1 MEPPSAQQCELPH
14 VGRRGDS
21 AVFVMGVTVRIIPAS
36 CHLPTCEISFCPMAR
51 QPALARREREIMD
64 VVYRLGGATS
74 RQIRE
79 ELQDPPHPA
88 AVRTL
93 LRILETKGQLR
104 HTKDGPRHVY
114 VPTTPRSVAQRSA
127 VKHLLSTFFGG
138 SRAAAVAALLDDGDQ
153 PLTSSEHDALA
164 TAVKRLRAEG
174 R

>member
-1 MEPPSAQQCELPH
+1 VAVL
-14 VGRRGDS
+14 RDS
-21 AVFVMGVTVRIIPAS
+21 PWTPVISVLKGFRDLVFV
-36 CHLPTCEISFCPMAR
+36 PTIEISFCPMGR

-93 LRILETKGQLR
+93 LRILESKGQLR

-114 VPTTPRSVAQRSA
+114 SPTTPRSVAQRSA
-127 VKHLLSTFFGG
+127 VRHLLSTFFGG

-153 PLTSSEHDALA
+153 PLNATERETLA
-164 TAVKRLRAEG
+164 GVVKRLRAEG

>member
-1 MEPPSAQQCELPH
+1 
-14 VGRRGDS
+14 
-21 AVFVMGVTVRIIPAS
+21 
-36 CHLPTCEISFCPMAR
+36 MAR
-51 QPALARREREIMD
+51 QQPALARREREIMD

-93 LRILETKGQLR
+93 LRILESKGQLR

-114 VPTTPRSVAQRSA
+114 APTTPRSVAQRSA
-127 VKHLLSTFFGG
+127 VSHLLSTFFGG
-138 SRAAAVAALLDDGDQ
+138 SRAAAVAALLDERDQ
-153 PLTSSEHDALA
+153 PLTTVEREALA
-164 TAVKRLRAEG
+164 GVVKRLRAEG

>member
-1 MEPPSAQQCELPH
+1 
-14 VGRRGDS
+14 
-21 AVFVMGVTVRIIPAS
+21 
-36 CHLPTCEISFCPMAR
+36 MAR
-51 QPALARREREIMD
+51 QQPLARREREIMD

-74 RQIRE
+74 RQIRD

-93 LRILETKGQLR
+93 LRILESKGQLR

-114 VPTTPRSVAQRSA
+114 IPTTPRSVAQRSA

-138 SRAAAVAALLDDGDQ
+138 SRAAAVAALLDDDQ
-153 PLTSSEHDALA
+153 PLAPSEREALA
-164 TAVKRLRAEG
+164 AAVKRLRAEG

>member
-1 MEPPSAQQCELPH
+1 MAVL
-14 VGRRGDS
+14 RDS
-21 AVFVMGVTVRIIPAS
+21 PWTPVISVLKGFRDLVFV
-36 CHLPTCEISFCPMAR
+36 PTIEISFCPMGR

-93 LRILETKGQLR
+93 LRILESKGQLR

-114 VPTTPRSVAQRSA
+114 APTTPRSVAQRSA
-127 VKHLLSTFFGG
+127 VSHLLSTFFGG
-138 SRAAAVAALLDDGDQ
+138 SRAAAVAALLDERDQ
-153 PLTSSEHDALA
+153 PLTAGEREALA
-164 TAVKRLRAEG
+164 GVVKRLRAEG

>member
-1 MEPPSAQQCELPH
+1 MPRQ
-14 VGRRGDS
+14 
-21 AVFVMGVTVRIIPAS
+21 
-36 CHLPTCEISFCPMAR
+36 

-64 VVYRLGGATS
+64 VVYRLGGATA
-74 RQIRE
+74 RQVRE
-79 ELQDPPHPA
+79 ELHDPPHPA

-93 LRILETKGQLR
+93 LRILESKGQLR

-114 VPTTPRSVAQRSA
+114 IPTTPRSVAQRSA

-153 PLTSSEHDALA
+153 PLTTSERDALA

>member
-1 MEPPSAQQCELPH
+1 M
-14 VGRRGDS
+14 
-21 AVFVMGVTVRIIPAS
+21 T
-36 CHLPTCEISFCPMAR
+36 R
-51 QPALARREREIMD
+51 QTAPLARREREIMD
-64 VVYRLGGATS
+64 VVYRLGVATS

-93 LRILETKGQLR
+93 LRILESKGQLR

-127 VKHLLSTFFGG
+127 VRHLLSTFFGG
-138 SRAAAVAALLDDGDQ
+138 SRAAAVAALLDEDDK
-153 PLTSSEHDALA
+153 PLSAGEREALA
-164 TAVKRLRAEG
+164 GVIRRLRAEG

>member
-1 MEPPSAQQCELPH
+1 MPRQ
-14 VGRRGDS
+14 
-21 AVFVMGVTVRIIPAS
+21 
-36 CHLPTCEISFCPMAR
+36 

-74 RQIRE
+74 RQIRD
-79 ELQDPPHPA
+79 ELHDPPHPA

-93 LRILETKGQLR
+93 LRILESKGQLR

-114 VPTTPRSVAQRSA
+114 VPTTPRTVAQRSA

-138 SRAAAVAALLDDGDQ
+138 SRAAAVAALLDDSDQ
-153 PLTSSEHDALA
+153 ALTATERDALA
-164 TAVKRLRAEG
+164 TVVKRLRAEG

>member
-1 MEPPSAQQCELPH
+1 
-14 VGRRGDS
+14 
-21 AVFVMGVTVRIIPAS
+21 
-36 CHLPTCEISFCPMAR
+36 MAP
-51 QPALARREREIMD
+51 QKTSLARREREIMD

-79 ELQDPPHPA
+79 ELHGPPHPA

-127 VKHLLSTFFGG
+127 LKHLLSTFFGG

-153 PLTSSEHDALA
+153 PLTSSERDALA

>member
-1 MEPPSAQQCELPH
+1 MSRPQPP
-14 VGRRGDS
+14 
-21 AVFVMGVTVRIIPAS
+21 
-36 CHLPTCEISFCPMAR
+36 
-51 QPALARREREIMD
+51 LARREREIMD

-74 RQIRE
+74 RQIRD

-93 LRILETKGQLR
+93 LRILESKGQLR

-114 VPTTPRSVAQRSA
+114 LPTTPRGVAQRSA

-138 SRAAAVAALLDDGDQ
+138 SRAAAVAALLDEHDQ
-153 PLTSSEHDALA
+153 PLTA
-164 TAVKRLRAEG
+164 TERNELTTVVKRLRAEG